1 MNRSDILPAKES
13 AYLPSRY
20 EGLFDESDLAGQ
32 FRLSASRLV
41 APHGWSERT
50 FGGWHLVHDPVLPVV
65 SIRCQGVQA
74 GWLVGYAVS
83 PEGEL
88 VQTDL
93 EWTAK
98 TDPPDYD
105 EIERLL
111 CSYSGRYVAM
121 FLFQEDARLY
131 PDPMGSLGAL
141 FCAPRR
147 IVASSP
153 FLIPSIQGCG
163 DRVDLVDALGI
174 PGSQRVY
181 PFGLTPR
188 ESVDY
193 VMPNH
198 YLDLERWQVVRH
210 WPTEDITYAK
220 DPAEMVQEIIAALRK
235 NVGALVR
242 NGEVQMS
249 LTAGRDSR
257 VILASSRDFVDA
269 ITLVTF
275 TINDVLGRPDRNVAP
290 RIAHKLGLKHR
301 LIRSGR
307 PSRLDLM
314 RWVYRTGCIVDEPRG
329 QRLIR
334 AMAQL
339 DPDLPYLLGTGGEL
353 GRGMYWLPGDDET
366 TPLAA
371 EDLLRRKNTP
381 WHPEIL
387 DRARGWLKNVPVS
400 STLAKLDLFQIERG
414 MGGWNG
420 FLMYGFPDSAEYHF
434 FPYGDR
440 RIFEAMLRLPP
451 QYRRERRLADDIIA
465 STWPELGR
473 FPYNEATFGLY
484 GAYRGLRRAAR
495 RTLKRQSS

>member
-1 MNRSDILPAKES
+1 MDRSDVLPTKES

-32 FRLSASRLV
+32 FRLSASRLDT
-41 APHGWSERT
+41 PDGWSERSS
-50 FGGWHLVHDPVLPVV
+50 GGWHLVHDPELPVV
-65 SIRCQGVQA
+65 SIRCRGAEA

-88 VQTDL
+88 VQTDV
-93 EWTAK
+93 EWTVK
-98 TDPPDYD
+98 TDPVDYG
-105 EIERLL
+105 EIEQLL
-111 CSYSGRYVAM
+111 CAYSGRYLAM
-121 FLFQEDARLY
+121 FLFQGDARLY
-131 PDPMGSLGAL
+131 PDAMGSLGSL
-141 FCAPRR
+141 FCAAHR

-153 FLIPSIQGCG
+153 FLIPSIPGCG
-163 DRVDLVDALGI
+163 DRVGLVEALGI

-220 DPAEMVQEIIAALRK
+220 DPAEMVQVIAAALRK

-242 NGEVQMS
+242 DGAVQMS

-257 VILASSRDFVDA
+257 MILACSRDFVDA

-275 TINDVLGRPDRNVAP
+275 TINDDAGRPDRNVAP
-290 RIAHKLGLKHR
+290 RIARKLGLQHR
-301 LIRSGR
+301 LIRGSR
-307 PSRLDLM
+307 PSEPDLT

-339 DPDLPYLLGTGGEL
+339 DPDLPYVLGTGGEL
-353 GRGMYWLPGDDET
+353 GRGTYWLPGDDET
-366 TPLAA
+366 TPLGA

-381 WHPEIL
+381 RCPEIL
-387 DRARGWLKNVPVS
+387 DRARRWMKTVPVS

-420 FLMYGFPDSAEYHF
+420 FLMYGFPDSAKYHF
-434 FPYGDR
+434 FPYSDR

-451 QYRRERRLADDIIA
+451 EYRRERRLANDVIA
-465 STWPELGR
+465 STWPELAR

-495 RTLKRQSS
+495 RTLKRQNG